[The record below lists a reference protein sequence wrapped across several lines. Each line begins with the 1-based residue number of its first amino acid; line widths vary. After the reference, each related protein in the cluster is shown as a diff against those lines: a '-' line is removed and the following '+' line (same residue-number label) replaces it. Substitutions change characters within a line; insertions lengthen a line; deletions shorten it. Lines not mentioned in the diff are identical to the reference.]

1 MKKSNVVLGVLA
13 GAAIGAMLGVLYAPD
28 KGSNTRKKI
37 HRKGED
43 IVDDLKGKAEN
54 LAEKVNDLS
63 RKAAKLVDK
72 VNSSMEYAKREATD
86 MAENA
91 KSKFAEMKHKQS

>member
-43 IVDDLKGKAEN
+43 IVDDLKDKAEN